1 MESLFKKYKNIL
13 VVHDNYQGHVCGY
26 TDSHLILAVETKDNK
41 NFWRNLQNAY
51 IADEYK
57 DAKYRYIYEDE
68 RQLIAQSRNV
78 RQK

>member
-13 VVHDNYQGHVCGY
+13 VVHDSYQGHVCGY
-26 TDSHLILAVETKDNK
+26 TDSHLVLAVETKDSK

-57 DAKYRYIYEDE
+57 DAKYRYILEDE
-68 RQLIAQSRNV
+68 RKLIAQSRNV